1 MKGGVSALDWHI
13 FLRKALTALAAAAGV
28 WLFAAVILPM
38 FAPFFIG
45 LLAAALAERPVRALT
60 AKRLPRRAASFLC
73 VLAVFALAGGALFLL
88 CRVFCREAADFL
100 RQIPSL
106 CQQLAPALARLQERL
121 YALAEKLPDGIGTG
135 LRSGIRQLFESGG
148 TLGAT
153 PYARLFTFAS
163 GLLSRAPGLVLFV
176 VTSVL
181 SGFFASGE
189 LPALR
194 AAYEKRIPAAWRAK
208 CGALFSHLRR
218 TLGHWLRAQLQLMGI
233 TFLVLTAGLL
243 LLGADYPL
251 LAAVLIAFIDALP
264 VFGTGTVLIPWGL
277 LCFARGEARRG
288 VGFLVLYGAAALT
301 RQALEPRLLGRQ
313 IGLSPLITLL
323 ALYTG
328 FRLCGVAGMILFPIG
343 AIFLRQVLAPPQPEG

>member
-1 MKGGVSALDWHI
+1 M
-13 FLRKALTALAAAAGV
+13 LAAAAGV
-28 WLFAAVILPM
+28 WLLAAVIFPL

-60 AKRLPRRAASFLC
+60 ARRLPRRAASFLC
-73 VLAVFALAGGALFLL
+73 VLAIFALLGGALFLI
-88 CRVFCREAADFL
+88 CRVLCGELTDFL
-100 RQIPSL
+100 RQVPAL
-106 CQQLAPALARLQERL
+106 CRSVAPALERLQERL

-153 PYARLFTFAS
+153 LYEKLFTFAS
-163 GLLSRAPGLVLFV
+163 SLLSRAPGIVLFL

-181 SGFFASGE
+181 SGFFSSGE

-194 AAYEKRIPAAWRAK
+194 AAYQKRVPAAWREK
-208 CGALFSHLRR
+208 CGALLGHLRR

-233 TFLVLTAGLL
+233 TFLVLTAGLM

-251 LAAVLIAFIDALP
+251 LAAVLIALIDALP

-277 LCFARGEARRG
+277 LCFLRGEAKRG

-328 FRLCGVAGMILFPIG
+328 FRLCGVAGMILFPIA
-343 AIFLRQVLAPPQPEG
+343 AIFLRQALSPPPQPNAG